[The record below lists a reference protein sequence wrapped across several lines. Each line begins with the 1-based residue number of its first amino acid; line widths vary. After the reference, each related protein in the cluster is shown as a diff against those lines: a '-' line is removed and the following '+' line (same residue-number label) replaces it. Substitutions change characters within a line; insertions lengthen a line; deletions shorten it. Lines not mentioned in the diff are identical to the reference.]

1 MTSET
6 RAEGSAVRVMDM
18 GMLIRMVGD
27 REVEQLWGEK
37 EQEGGEK
44 ERQEE
49 EKRKI
54 VQKA

>member
-1 MTSET
+1 M
-6 RAEGSAVRVMDM
+6 RVMDM
-18 GMLIRMVGD
+18 AMSARMVGE